1 MLDVLTPPHTK
12 PREICNVNHDITFK
26 VSCTTRTELLTRR
39 HRCGISISPLSLLPR
54 AIVLSLCSSHWSIFN
69 LYSFIAPLPST
80 CKVPILSSRL
90 TTNLNLNVINNLPL
104 LNWKIFIFCLK
115 FISFLYIFS
124 YIYIY
129 ILFTR
134 EMKQSEIF
142 FRIKI

>member
-12 PREICNVNHDITFK
+12 PREICNINHDITFK

-90 TTNLNLNVINNLPL
+90 TTILIWTSLIICLCWIEKYSSFVLNL
-104 LNWKIFIFCLK
+104 FH
-115 FISFLYIFS
+115 FS
-124 YIYIY
+124 IYFHIYIY